1 MNKMDM
7 RTILY
12 AEDSKLDVE
21 LTKEVLKENKILNPV
36 VVVNDGVE
44 ALEYLNRQGQF
55 KDRKP
60 GNPGMILLDLK
71 MPRMDGLELLQ
82 ILKKDEKLKLIPVI
96 MLTSS
101 REEQDL
107 IKGYELGVNAYVV
120 KPVDFSDFAEVVKEI
135 GVFWAIINELPQ
147 ERE

>member
-1 MNKMDM
+1 M

-71 MPRMDGLELLQ
+71 MPRMDGLELLE

-120 KPVDFSDFAEVVKEI
+120 KPVDFSDFAEVVKAI